1 MSQGVPKT
9 FRIAILASGGGTL
22 AQAIIDA
29 VASGVLEAEIV
40 ALISDQPTA
49 PALTRAQSAGI
60 ETFTVAMLPERRD
73 WDREMQTLVAALS
86 PDLVVSA
93 GFMRILAPTFVA
105 KFKVIN
111 SHPALLPK
119 YPGAHAV
126 RDALAD
132 GATVTGTTIHWVD
145 ADVDTGEV
153 IAQQEVEILGSD
165 TEDSLH
171 ERIKITERSLLVK
184 VVNQLVNSRKGSDG

>member
-1 MSQGVPKT
+1 MSAQVQEN
-9 FRIAILASGGGTL
+9 FRVVILASGSGTL
-22 AQAIIDA
+22 AQAVIDA
-29 VASGVLEAEIV
+29 VASGQLAVNII
-40 ALISDQPTA
+40 ALISDQVDA
-49 PALTRAQSAGI
+49 PALARAESAGI
-60 ETFTVAMLPERRD
+60 ATFTVAMLQDRRD

-93 GFMRILAPTFVA
+93 GFMRILAPAFVA
-105 KFKVIN
+105 RFKVIN

-145 ADVDTGEV
+145 AGVDTGEV
-153 IAQQEVEILGSD
+153 IAQQEVEILTSD

-171 ERIKITERSLLVK
+171 ERIKIVERSLLVK
-184 VVNQLVNSRKGSDG
+184 VIIQLVNSRKGSDG

>member
-1 MSQGVPKT
+1 MSQGVPNT
-9 FRIAILASGGGTL
+9 FRIVILASGSGTL

-29 VASGVLEAEIV
+29 VVSGVLEAEIV

-73 WDREMQTLVAALS
+73 WDREMQTLVGALS

-126 RDALAD
+126 RDALVD

-145 ADVDTGEV
+145 AGVDTGEV

-171 ERIKITERSLLVK
+171 ERIKIVERQLLVK
-184 VVNQLVNSRKGSDG
+184 TIIGLEKSRKGSDD

>member
-1 MSQGVPKT
+1 MSQGVPNT
-9 FRIAILASGGGTL
+9 FRIVILASGSGTL

-29 VASGVLEAEIV
+29 VVSGVLEAEIV

-60 ETFTVAMLPERRD
+60 ETFTIAMLPERRD
-73 WDREMQTLVAALS
+73 WDREMQTLVGALS

-126 RDALAD
+126 RDALVD
-132 GATVTGTTIHWVD
+132 SATVTGTTIHWVD
-145 ADVDTGEV
+145 AGVDTGEV

-171 ERIKITERSLLVK
+171 ERIKIAERQLLVK
-184 VVNQLVNSRKGSDG
+184 TIIGLEKSRKGSDD